1 MIRPDKR
8 HAKESACRVLV
19 VIPAF
24 NESSHLGGVLERLL
38 QGASWDV
45 VVVDDNSVDDTRK
58 IAVEYGA
65 TLLPLAIRLGAW
77 GATQTGIRY
86 GIQNDYDIIVTMD
99 ADGQHHPSDIPSLIN
114 ALQTENADVVVG
126 SYPERGSMA
135 RHMAWKFFRMISGV
149 KLDDLTSGLKVYSKE
164 AAYHLA
170 QADAS
175 IFDYQDLGVLLYLLR
190 NKMQIIE
197 RDVRMSKREDG
208 KSRIFN
214 SWLLVGKYM
223 VQTVILCLSMR
234 RYKKKLD
241 YQQSSGK

>member
-1 MIRPDKR
+1 MTRLDKG
-8 HAKESACRVLV
+8 HAKEPECRVLV

-24 NESSHLGGVLERLL
+24 NESSHLGRVLERLL

-45 VVVDDNSVDDTRK
+45 VVVDDNSDDDTRQ

-65 TLLPLAIRLGAW
+65 TLLPLAVRLGAW

-86 GIQNDYDIIVTMD
+86 GIQNDYTIIVTMD
-99 ADGQHHPSDIPSLIN
+99 ADGQHHPRDIPDLLH

-126 SYPERGSMA
+126 SYPERGSVA
-135 RHMAWKFFRMISGV
+135 RHMAWKFFRMLSGV
-149 KLDDLTSGLKVYSKE
+149 NLDDLTSGLKVYSKE
-164 AAYHLA
+164 AACHLA

-197 RDVRMSKREDG
+197 RDVHMSRREDG

-234 RYKKKLD
+234 VYKKR
-241 YQQSSGK
+241 Q